1 MATGWPMHRDV
12 STSRKDNILAAGF
25 MTASMAAIT
34 FNDTLMKL
42 MAGDVPLYQLLFLR
56 GLITSALVGLIAWRM
71 GAFAVRITPKDRT
84 RILVRSLAD
93 TAAAYFF
100 LTALFNM
107 PLANVTAIVQALPLT
122 ITLTAWAV
130 LGEPVGWRRFL
141 AIAVGLL
148 GVTLIIRPG
157 ADDFTI
163 YSLYAMSAVACVTAR
178 DLITRTMSR
187 EVPSMLA
194 VFANSA
200 AIMIVFG
207 LMTIPGD
214 WAAMTPRTWGLTGSA
229 SVLIIGAYLFAVM
242 VMRVGDISFVA
253 PFRYTGLLWALILG
267 YLVFGE
273 WPAPLTLLGA
283 GIVVASGLFMLYRE
297 TRALRRAGK

>member
-1 MATGWPMHRDV
+1 
-12 STSRKDNILAAGF
+12 

-34 FNDTLMKL
+34 FNDTLMKM
-42 MAGDVPLYQLLFLR
+42 MAGEVPLYQLLFLR
-56 GLITSALVGLIAWRM
+56 GLITSTLVGLIAWRM
-71 GAFAVRITPKDRT
+71 GAFAVHISPKDRT
-84 RILVRSLAD
+84 RILMRSLAD
-93 TAAAYFF
+93 TTAAFFF

-122 ITLTAWAV
+122 ITLAAWAF

-141 AIAVGLL
+141 AIGVGLL

-163 YSLYAMSAVACVTAR
+163 YSLYAMAAVACVTAR
-178 DLITRTMSR
+178 DLITRTMSP

-194 VFANSA
+194 VFANSV

-214 WAAMTPRTWGLTGSA
+214 WVAMTPRTWTLTGGA

-267 YLVFGE
+267 YVVFGD

-283 GIVVASGLFMLYRE
+283 GIVVASGLFTLYRE
-297 TRALRRAGK
+297 TRLARAN